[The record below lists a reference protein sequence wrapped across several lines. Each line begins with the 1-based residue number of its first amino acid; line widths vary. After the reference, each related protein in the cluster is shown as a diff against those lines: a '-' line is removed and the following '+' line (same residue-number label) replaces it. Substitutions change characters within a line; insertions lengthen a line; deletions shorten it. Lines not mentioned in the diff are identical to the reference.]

1 VTGRKLQTLVA
12 LVLALAWALAL
23 GFAHLNG
30 DTRFLGRAEGTLT
43 DLRLLVRGER
53 PAPDLLTIVAI
64 DDDTAAKK
72 GGYPLPR
79 AELARLVEEVASF
92 EPRVIALDLLLV
104 DRGSDEGDAALA
116 RALGKRR
123 SVIATAAV
131 FPDAIQSIEAS
142 EGGALARLP
151 QAERFLQPLKMF
163 ADHAA
168 SGVVNLNTDPSG
180 TPRGSPMLFRTAD
193 KIELSFPLRIA
204 GLAEGVEPAIQVD
217 GVLLG
222 KRHVSTDID
231 HVLPLAFYGRRGTI
245 RTVSAVALLNGEVP
259 PASLRDRIVV
269 IGATLTGGGD
279 TFSTPFDRV
288 TPGVEIVATAIG
300 HLMSGDGLRRDRST
314 RAVDAALA
322 VALTLAVV
330 ALLAW
335 RRSAVGLLL
344 TVAVLLV
351 VTAVNHAAFSRGIW
365 LSAALPL
372 AAAGP
377 PAVLFGAVQLWLN
390 RRQAQYFAKKSD
402 LLQQFQ
408 APALREWLS
417 QNPDFLAVPV
427 HRDAAVIFIDLSGF
441 TAITET
447 LGMDATQRLLT
458 GFHALIDREVEEHG
472 GFITS
477 FMGDGAMILFGLP
490 DGTADDARNAAL
502 CCVKLCDGT
511 ERWIASLPPAIASR
525 IGVKLGAHFGP
536 IVASRLGGDSHHHIT
551 ATGDIVNVASRL
563 MEVAAKQGAA
573 LAVSDDLL
581 RQAGAEEALRQ
592 FGALSGPRETRIR
605 GRSRALAVWFWRN
618 DGSGHDES
626 GLASPG

>member
-1 VTGRKLQTLVA
+1 VTGRKFQILIA

-23 GFAHLNG
+23 GFAHYSADFRLL
-30 DTRFLGRAEGTLT
+30 DRAEGALT
-43 DLRLLVRGER
+43 DVRLLVRGER

-79 AELARLVEEVASF
+79 TELARLVEEIARF

-104 DRGSDEGDAALA
+104 DRGSDAGDAALA
-116 RALGKRR
+116 RALKKRP
-123 SVIATAAV
+123 SVIAAAAV
-131 FPDAIQSIEAS
+131 FPDAIQSIDAKENA
-142 EGGALARLP
+142 ALARLP
-151 QAERFLQPLKMF
+151 RAERFLLPLKTF

-168 SGVVNLNTDPSG
+168 SGVVNLNTDASG
-180 TPRGSPMLFRTAD
+180 TPRGSPMLFRTSD

-204 GLAEGVEPAIQVD
+204 GLAEGAEPVIQVD
-217 GVLLG
+217 GLLLG
-222 KRHVSTDID
+222 KQHISTDID

-245 RTVSAVALLNGEVP
+245 RTVSAVSLLNGEVP
-259 PASLRDRIVV
+259 PDSIRDRIVV

-300 HLMSGDGLRRDRST
+300 HLINADGLRRDRST
-314 RAVDAALA
+314 RAVDAGFA
-322 VALTLAVV
+322 VALTLALV

-344 TVAVLLV
+344 MAAVLLV
-351 VTAVNHAAFSRGIW
+351 ATVVNYAAFSRGIW

-408 APALREWLS
+408 APTLREWLS
-417 QNPDFLAVPV
+417 KDPDFLLVPV
-427 HRDAAVIFIDLSGF
+427 HRNVAVVFIDLSGF
-441 TAITET
+441 TAISET
-447 LGMDATQRLLT
+447 LGMDATRRLLT
-458 GFHALIDREVEEHG
+458 GFHTLIDRGVEEHG

-490 DGTADDARNAAL
+490 ENRPEDARNAAL
-502 CCVKLCDGT
+502 CCVRLCDRT
-511 ERWIASLPPAIASR
+511 EQWIESLPPSLASR
-525 IGVKLGAHFGP
+525 IGIKVGAHFGP
-536 IVASRLGGDSHHHIT
+536 IVASRLGGDSHQHIT
-551 ATGDIVNVASRL
+551 ATGDTVNVASRL
-563 MEVAAKQGAA
+563 MEVAAKQGAT

-581 RQAGAEEALRQ
+581 QQTGAESALR
-592 FGALSGPRETRIR
+592 GSGILTGPKESRIR
-605 GRSRALAVWFWRN
+605 GRSRALSVWFWRS
-618 DGSGHDES
+618 DSSGQDES
-626 GLASPG
+626 ALLR

>member
-23 GFAHLNG
+23 GFGHRNG
-30 DTRFLGRAEGTLT
+30 NTRFLDRIEGTFT

-64 DDDTAAKK
+64 DDDTATKK

-79 AELARLVEEVASF
+79 TELARLVEEVARF

-104 DRGSDEGDAALA
+104 DRGSDAGDAALA
-116 RALGKRR
+116 RALEKRP
-123 SVIATAAV
+123 SVIAAAAV
-131 FPDAIQSIEAS
+131 FPDAVQSVDAS
-142 EGGALARLP
+142 ESGALARLP
-151 QAERFLQPLKMF
+151 RAERFLLPLKAF

-168 SGVVNLNTDPSG
+168 RGVVNLNTDASG
-180 TPRGSPMLFRTAD
+180 TPRGAPMLFRTSGQV
-193 KIELSFPLRIA
+193 ELSFPLRIA
-204 GLAEGVEPAIQVD
+204 GLVEGAEPAIQPD
-217 GVLLG
+217 GLLLG
-222 KRHVSTDID
+222 NRHISTDID

-259 PASLRDRIVV
+259 PASVRDRIVI
-269 IGATLTGGGD
+269 IGTTLTGGGD

-300 HLMSGDGLRRDRST
+300 HLISGDGLRRDRTT
-314 RAVDAALA
+314 RTIDAAAA
-322 VALTLAVV
+322 VALTLALL

-335 RRSAVGLLL
+335 RRSAVALLL
-344 TVAVLLV
+344 MAAVLLIA
-351 VTAVNHAAFSRGIW
+351 TAANYAAFSRGIW

-402 LLQQFQ
+402 LLQRFQ
-408 APALREWLS
+408 APALREWLN
-417 QNPDFLAVPV
+417 QNPDFLAMPV
-427 HRDAAVIFIDLSGF
+427 HRDAAVVFIDLSGF
-441 TAITET
+441 TAISEI
-447 LGMDATQRLLT
+447 LGMDETRRLLT

-490 DGTADDARNAAL
+490 ESRPDDARNAAL
-502 CCVKLCDGT
+502 CCVNLCDHT
-511 ERWIASLPPAIASR
+511 ERWIASLPPSIAPR
-525 IGVKLGAHFGP
+525 IGVKVGAHFGP
-536 IVASRLGGDSHHHIT
+536 IVASRLGGDSHQHIT

-563 MEVAAKQGAA
+563 MEVAARQGAT

-581 RQAGAEEALRQ
+581 RQNGAGSTLRES
-592 FGALSGPRETRIR
+592 GVLSGPRETRIR
-605 GRSRALAVWFWRN
+605 GRSRALSVWFWRN
-618 DGSGHDES
+618 DNSGQDES
-626 GLASPG
+626 GLLR